1 MLVMLVVI
9 SQQYFYSIDIEH
21 TPEKKCCLNLNFA
34 NGKFT
39 KLKSRYRFN
48 FAELKRIL

>member
-9 SQQYFYSIDIEH
+9 SQQYLYSIEFDL

-34 NGKFT
+34 TGKFT
-39 KLKSRYRFN
+39 KFKSRYRFN
-48 FAELKRIL
+48 FAELK